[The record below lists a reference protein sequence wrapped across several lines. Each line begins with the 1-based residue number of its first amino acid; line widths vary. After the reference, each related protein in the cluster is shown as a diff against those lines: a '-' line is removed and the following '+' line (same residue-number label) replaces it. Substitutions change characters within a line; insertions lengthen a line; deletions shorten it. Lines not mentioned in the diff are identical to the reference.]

1 MNLTHVEELL
11 HFLESVYPNSL
22 SKKSTEERES
32 MVKAWHAILG
42 EYPHSAVLMATR
54 WAIGSSPDFIPS
66 AARILQYIEMA
77 ISEGVKNSVPDC
89 LQYRETER
97 LQAERDMELYFENQ
111 RRAREERENAL
122 PADEV
127 QSLISGL
134 AKKLSP

>member
-11 HFLESVYPNSL
+11 HFLESIYPNAL

-77 ISEGVKNSVPDC
+77 ISEGVKKNDPDC
-89 LQYRETER
+89 LHHREAER
-97 LQAERDMELYFENQ
+97 LTAERDLEKYIENQ
-111 RRAREERENAL
+111 RIAREERENAI